1 MSKAYR
7 PEKKSF
13 TTSIDYLISKGLST
27 KSKDGNNVKTDIIA
41 NNIAIPVKTPKYIV
55 GIKLDKTKIENPNTI
70 VIDVFSIATPTVE
83 WQYLSVLL

>member
-1 MSKAYR
+1 MSKAYS

-70 VIDVFSIATPTVE
+70 VIEVFSIATPTVE
-83 WQYLSVLL
+83 

>member
-1 MSKAYR
+1 M
-7 PEKKSF
+7 
-13 TTSIDYLISKGLST
+13 ST

-41 NNIAIPVKTPKYIV
+41 NSIAIPVNTPKYIV
-55 GIKLDKTKIENPNTI
+55 GIKLDKIKIENPNTI